1 VRASWTAWRGTAI
14 EPVIRES
21 LRRISDKLPG
31 HPQVIGSYWT
41 RTNDPQVN
49 LIGADRE
56 PVARQVSFVGSVKW
70 RDNQPFDERDLA
82 DLITHR
88 SQVPGADDATALLA
102 VSRSGT
108 RATSL
113 TVLGPQDLLDA
124 WR

>member
-1 VRASWTAWRGTAI
+1 M
-14 EPVIRES
+14 
-21 LRRISDKLPG
+21 RRISSQLPG
-31 HPQVIGSYWT
+31 SPKVIGSYWT
-41 RTNDPQVN
+41 RTNDPQVD

-56 PVARQVSFVGSVKW
+56 PVARHVAFVGSVKW
-70 RDNQPFDERDLA
+70 RDSQPFDERDLA

-113 TVLGPQDLLDA
+113 TVLGPQELLDA